1 MVAWLWSGA
10 VGLTMVGA
18 LFFWGARVFA
28 IESFDLDSSA
38 ILGLALV
45 LVGLAQL

>member
-18 LFFWGARVFA
+18 RFFWGARMSA
-28 IESFDLDSSA
+28 IEGFYLDRSA
-38 ILGLALV
+38 ILGLALIM
-45 LVGLAQL
+45 VGLAQL

>member
-18 LFFWGARVFA
+18 RFFWGGRRFA
-28 IESFDLDSSA
+28 IESLYLDSSA
-38 ILGLALV
+38 ILGLALI
-45 LVGLAQL
+45 LAGLAQF

>member
-28 IESFDLDSSA
+28 YRKLLSR
-38 ILGLALV
+38 
-45 LVGLAQL
+45 Q

>member
-1 MVAWLWSGA
+1 MWSGA
-10 VGLTMVGA
+10 VGLTMAGA
-18 LFFWGARVFA
+18 WFFWGARVFA
-28 IESFDLDSSA
+28 IESFDVDSSA